1 MTIASCRWISKIAL
15 ASMIVAAAGAN
26 ATPVVYTLRTVAD
39 GKLGSYVFAEALVTI
54 RMKADTG
61 TVQKQAS
68 SNGGFLYTNSVGPVT
83 VSVTDASGSTK
94 VATFAPGEVYVR
106 YDSGMGIAG
115 FASALSPSYPVA
127 LDCDDVAYPSNATYV
142 QDCLQSDWT
151 GNSNEFN
158 GTLSAQAGQSG
169 IAGFGEVLSP
179 ELASLPQSLSQSTLL
194 TGQAHSC
201 ATTYTVGPTLG
212 FFITGDLSV
221 CAGPA
226 SRGLST
232 DHGGFFL
239 QDQVGGSI
247 TPFNPIGW
255 GGWGAANTGSL
266 QVEVM
271 TEE

>member
-179 ELASLPQSLSQSTLL
+179 ELASLPQNLSQSTLL

>member
-1 MTIASCRWISKIAL
+1 MTISSYRWVSKIAF
-15 ASMIVAAAGAN
+15 ASMIAAAAAAN

-54 RMKADTG
+54 RMKADTL
-61 TVQKQAS
+61 TVQKQPS
-68 SNGGFLYTNSVGPVT
+68 SNGGYLYTNSVGTVT
-83 VSVTDASGSTK
+83 VSVTDASGRSK

-106 YDSGMGIAG
+106 YDSGTGIAG
-115 FASALSPSYPVA
+115 FGSPISPTYPVA
-127 LDCDDVAYPSNATYV
+127 LDCDDVAYPANATYV
-142 QDCLQSDWT
+142 RDCLQSDWA

-158 GTLSAQAGQSG
+158 GTLSALADPGL
-169 IAGFGEVLSP
+169 AAFREVLSP
-179 ELASLPQSLSQSTLL
+179 ELASLPRNLSQSTLL

-232 DHGGFFL
+232 DQGGFFL

-247 TPFNPIGW
+247 TPPNPFGW
-255 GGWGAANTGSL
+255 GGWGASNTGSL
-266 QVEVM
+266 QVEVI
-271 TEE
+271 TAE